1 MDTSMPSAPTADH
14 DLLITLNANVI
25 NLTTSI
31 NASTLSNTT
40 INTDHETRIRGLEA
54 SDQQSKGALK
64 SQKNQMMIISFVFGA
79 VSIALAII
87 QFLTP

>member
-1 MDTSMPSAPTADH
+1 MEASPLTTSADH

-31 NASTLSNTT
+31 NAATLATTT
-40 INTDHETRIRGLEA
+40 INTDHENRIRGLEA

-64 SQKNQMMIISFVFGA
+64 TQKNQMHIISFVFGA
-79 VSIALAII
+79 VSIALGL
-87 QFLTP
+87 FSFFNK